1 MWVTHLHYYATA
13 LYYVYTS
20 KINSKFMQYPID
32 TEPKTIEEMMDDDS
46 ADEDL
51 DRQG

>member
-1 MWVTHLHYYATA
+1 
-13 LYYVYTS
+13 VYTS
-20 KINSKFMQYPID
+20 KVNSINMID

-51 DRQG
+51 DGQD